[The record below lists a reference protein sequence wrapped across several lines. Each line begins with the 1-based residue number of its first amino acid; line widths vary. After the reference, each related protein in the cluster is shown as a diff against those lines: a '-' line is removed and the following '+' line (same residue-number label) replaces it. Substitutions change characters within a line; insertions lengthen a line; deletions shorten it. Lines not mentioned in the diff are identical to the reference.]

1 MLILIFRYKKKLK
14 RMKRINKFLFAI
26 CMAVGIFSSNIAQIQ
41 TTDLPEPGFEARIED
56 YINDIGLIDTHE
68 HLITEEERIERA
80 GQLDFTYLFSHY
92 ANEDLISAS
101 NLRGI
106 INIVF
111 SNDFPL
117 EDRWEL
123 FQPFFKEM
131 RNTAYARAVLLAA
144 NDIYGISDINDDTYV
159 TLSEKIRENSKPG
172 LYKTILKEKSGIDL
186 SITDGGHRLYDT
198 LYYRHVERFDQFILV
213 SSKRDITGLGS
224 TYDINVRSLDDYLK
238 ALRKAFKAG
247 VDYHMVGVKSAL
259 AYQRILKFNNTSH
272 ARAQSV
278 FETLFRE
285 EAVNKD
291 ELKALQDFMMHRVL
305 DLAEEFDLP
314 IQIHT
319 GLQAG
324 NGNDITHSDPT
335 HLINL
340 FMEHPGVNFCLFH
353 SSYPYGGELSVLA
366 KNFPNVFIDMCWTPV
381 ISPAYSIRYLD
392 EWLETVPANKIM
404 VFGGD
409 YSVVE
414 MVYAHSVF
422 ARRVVTRVLNEKV
435 RTGYFSEEEAK
446 YIALKILRENALEI
460 FKIRG
465 HSRGAEKIAALN
477 RPGRLHDWW
486 KIHNSSEGIMRDW
499 MVIGP
504 FPFADGLDQA
514 HPPEAAIEF
523 DRTYTGTN
531 SSLSWQKV
539 KTGQEGYV
547 NFISIFSQ
555 DKAASGDM
563 VGMAYAYTEIISPE
577 DCDITLTLGSND
589 GAKIWLNHEVI
600 YNVHIGRSAIADQ
613 VFLDVHLK
621 KGSNKI
627 LAKVE
632 NLGASWG
639 LYMRVVAGDNNI
651 SLKSFDSRL

>member
-1 MLILIFRYKKKLK
+1 
-14 RMKRINKFLFAI
+14 MKRINRSLFAFCI
-26 CMAVGIFSSNIAQIQ
+26 ASGIFSHNIAQIQ
-41 TTDLPEPGFEARIED
+41 TTDLPEPGFETRIEK
-56 YINDIGLIDTHE
+56 YINDIRLIDTHE

-101 NLRGI
+101 NLKGI
-106 INIVF
+106 MNIVF

-123 FQPFFKEM
+123 FKPFFKEM
-131 RNTAYARAVLLAA
+131 RNTGYARAALLAA
-144 NDIYGISDINDDTYV
+144 NDIYGISDINDDSYAI
-159 TLSEKIRENSKPG
+159 LSEKIRKNNQPG
-172 LYKTILKEKSGIDL
+172 LYKTILKEKSGIEL
-186 SITDGGHRLYDT
+186 SIIDGGHRHFDT
-198 LYYRHVERFDQFILV
+198 LYYRHVERFDQFIGV
-213 SSKRDITGLGS
+213 SSKTEITELGS
-224 TYDINVRSLDDYLK
+224 NYGINVRSLDDYII
-238 ALRKAFKAG
+238 ALRKAVEAG

-259 AYQRILKFNNTSH
+259 AYKRILKFNNTSIE
-272 ARAQSV
+272 RAQNV
-278 FETLFRE
+278 FNALFKNE
-285 EAVNKD
+285 IPDAGEI
-291 ELKALQDFMMHRVL
+291 KALQDFMMHRVL

-314 IQIHT
+314 VQIHT

-324 NGNDITHSDPT
+324 NGNDISNSDPT

-353 SSYPYGGELSVLA
+353 SSYPFGGELSVLA

-414 MVYAHSVF
+414 LVYAHSVF
-422 ARRVVTRVLNEKV
+422 ARRVVARVLTDKV

-446 YIALKILRENALEI
+446 YIALKLLRENALEI
-460 FKIRG
+460 FKLGG
-465 HSRGAEKIAALN
+465 HSRGAENLAALN
-477 RPGRLHDWW
+477 RPGRLNDWW
-486 KIHNSSEGIMRDW
+486 EIHNSSQGIIRDW

-504 FPFADGLDQA
+504 FPFADGLDKI
-514 HPPEAAIEF
+514 HPPETELKF
-523 DRTYTGTN
+523 DRTYAGMN
-531 SSLSWQKV
+531 STINWQKIE
-539 KTGQEGYV
+539 TGPEGYV

-555 DKAASGDM
+555 DEAASGDM
-563 VGMAYAYTEIISPE
+563 VGMAYAYTEIISPDE
-577 DCDITLTLGSND
+577 RDHTLTLGSND
-589 GAKIWLNHEVI
+589 GAKIWLNNEVI
-600 YNVHIGRSAIADQ
+600 YNVHIGRSAISDQ

-632 NLGASWG
+632 NLGANWG
-639 LYMRVVAGDNNI
+639 LYMRIVDKKNNI
-651 SLKSFDSRL
+651 RLKEF